1 MDFSEYLDELADGS
15 KRLAMTKL
23 QRLSNL
29 DSAQREELGRR
40 WTTID
45 VRRRRRILQELVD
58 LAEDNADLDF
68 DAVFLSGLQDNDPD
82 VRLESLRGLWEADSP
97 DLIDSLI
104 ALMENEKNPAVRAEA
119 ALALGRFV
127 LLAELGRLRERH
139 FGRVEAA
146 LRRVIENVKESDDV
160 RGRAIESIGAYDSAW
175 VRQAIQNAYESG
187 EDSLK
192 VSSVH
197 AMGRSAESRWLPL
210 LVHELSNDDAEI
222 RFEAAVAIGQV
233 AEESA
238 IPHLV
243 PLLTDEDEEVRS
255 AAVAALGEIGGERA
269 KSALMEMLDS
279 ASSATREA
287 AAAALSEIEFE
298 EDPLGFRFR
307 K

>member
-1 MDFSEYLDELADGS
+1 MNVRA
-15 KRLAMTKL
+15 TKQVAEGERVTFRAKVL
-23 QRLSNL
+23 RFWEVGGLRMCLVGDASGL
-29 DSAQREELGRR
+29 TRVELGDARVLEGASYQFR
-40 WTTID
+40 DAAVKQYAGGWTSISIGD
-45 VRRRRRILQELVD
+45 GGSAHR
-58 LAEDNADLDF
+58 LD
-68 DAVFLSGLQDNDPD
+68 
-82 VRLESLRGLWEADSP
+82 
-97 DLIDSLI
+97 
-104 ALMENEKNPAVRAEA
+104 
-119 ALALGRFV
+119 
-127 LLAELGRLRERH
+127 
-139 FGRVEAA
+139 
-146 LRRVIENVKESDDV
+146 DDV

-187 EDSLK
+187 EHSLK
-192 VSSVH
+192 VSAVH

-210 LVHELSNDDAEI
+210 LVRELSNEDAEI

-255 AAVAALGEIGGERA
+255 AAVSALGEIGGERA

-279 ASSATREA
+279 ASDATREA

-307 K
+307 Q

>member
-15 KRLAMTKL
+15 RRLTLTKL
-23 QRLSNL
+23 QRLSAL
-29 DSAQREELGRR
+29 DSVQREELDRR

-45 VRRRRRILQELVD
+45 VRRRRRVLQELVD

-68 DAVFLSGLQDNDPD
+68 DAVFLRGLQANDPD

-127 LLAELGRLRERH
+127 LLAEIGRLRERH
-139 FGRVEAA
+139 FERVEAA
-146 LRRVIENVKESDDV
+146 LRRVIENKKESREV

-187 EDSLK
+187 EESLK
-192 VSSVH
+192 VSAVH

-210 LVHELSNDDAEI
+210 LVHELGNDDAEI

-243 PLLTDEDEEVRS
+243 PLLTDDDEEVRS
-255 AAVAALGEIGGERA
+255 AAVSALGEIGGERA

>member
-15 KRLAMTKL
+15 RRLTLTKL
-23 QRLSNL
+23 QRLSAL
-29 DSAQREELGRR
+29 DSVQREELDRR

-45 VRRRRRILQELVD
+45 VRRRRRVLQELVD

-68 DAVFLSGLQDNDPD
+68 DAVFLLGLQDNDPD

-127 LLAELGRLRERH
+127 LLAEIGRLRERH
-139 FGRVEAA
+139 FERVEAA
-146 LRRVIENVKESDDV
+146 LRRVIENKKESREV

-187 EDSLK
+187 EESLK
-192 VSSVH
+192 VSAVH

-210 LVHELSNDDAEI
+210 LVHELGNDDAEI
-222 RFEAAVAIGQV
+222 RFEAAIAIGQV

-243 PLLTDEDEEVRS
+243 PLLTDDDEEVRS
-255 AAVAALGEIGGERA
+255 AAVSALGEIGGERA